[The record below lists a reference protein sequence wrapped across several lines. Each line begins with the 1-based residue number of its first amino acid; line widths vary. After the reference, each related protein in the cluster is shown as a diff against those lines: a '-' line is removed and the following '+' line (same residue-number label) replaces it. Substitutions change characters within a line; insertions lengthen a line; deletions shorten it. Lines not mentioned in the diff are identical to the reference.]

1 MGPAKIASAKRGHY
15 FAAANNLADVITR
28 RVDDYTVKSFTTSWR
43 YYFREK
49 VLTTAGRAR

>member
-1 MGPAKIASAKRGHY
+1 VGPAKIASAKRGHY